1 MRIGLLAA
9 IIILLWVCRL
19 VFMSSSDAC
28 PPKDRFVDFVKV
40 NRGCVVH
47 RDGIWMSKAE
57 WFALQREVEDLESK
71 VYDK

>member
-47 RDGIWMSKAE
+47 RDGIWMSNRE
-57 WFALQREVEDLESK
+57 WFGLQREVEVLEDR
-71 VYDK
+71 VYKR

>member
-28 PPKDRFVDFVKV
+28 PPLDRFVDFVEV

-47 RDGIWMSKAE
+47 RDGVWMSRGE
-57 WFALQREVEDLESK
+57 WLALQREVEELGAS
-71 VYDK
+71 VYSE